1 MPVSMSFPL
10 PFSMYGAIEDA
21 LRLSWAVRKKPLE
34 SFLLPAAAF
43 ALPGGAGV
51 LVCRDGSLVSLFRL
65 DGARSMMGARELDGF
80 VELGARRLNSV
91 FTGPGHALHAVF
103 ERAPDE
109 AARLAISANVANEEA
124 KENKATNIRTERGP
138 SLLRKKR
145 PLSLVGI
152 LALLAGAV
160 FTGLGIAG
168 LLLAEPAA
176 AQTIDRGLFAD
187 ADRATRD
194 MLAFLGDIGTGRSSV
209 LGDMLFVFNGGVLAL
224 AGFLLVWHTVAGTLD
239 TAREGRFGFGAW
251 EIVRIVAAV
260 ALMAPLPG
268 GMNGAQHAV
277 VGLAHLGGDFAN
289 AVWEPFSEEALGEGE
304 PIAPRPREAVWRA
317 AISRTLILE
326 ACRYAANGSAAR
338 AGDAPY
344 IELRESDE
352 AYKSPGT
359 TRVRRIAARILHY
372 DGAGRGM
379 PGDLCGAIR
388 FAGLAAEGA
397 RGIAAEGHRNALA
410 GLLPEIR
417 AIATDLAGHY
427 VTGSPV
433 YGRPLP
439 DLDVLLE
446 GRGLAERYAGV
457 LDTALARAAS
467 EERAEL
473 ARVVAEDAKA
483 ASWMS
488 AASFFN
494 TIAHRTGLF
503 QAAAHNIPGV
513 SLPPPSLGQWA
524 PAADAAVKGLTTA
537 LVQSRGYQPM
547 LFSAAAGGA
556 AALPAPGGGGMT
568 AGVME
573 FIDLDSV
580 IVADSGNPIADLAGL
595 GHGLMNAALAAM
607 TALMGAAAGS
617 GLLESVPFVGKGL
630 DMFESVW
637 QVADGFVSTV
647 LGLLLIAGAV
657 LAYLLPALPF
667 IRFLFAILG
676 WIVTVVVAVLA
687 VTVFAAAHVTRGDG
701 NRLATQATRLGWLFL
716 PGLILRPPLML
727 FGLIAGY
734 FVFLAGIGLFN
745 EVWLPQMRDAGASG
759 GLGPIGFLAMLTLYV
774 MIAYGLMNASFKLI
788 DLLPSA
794 VLDWIGGR
802 GGAGEDGG
810 ERVGG
815 AAAGAIS
822 RVGGLRIGAGPRRG
836 GGIAGSRG

>member
-1 MPVSMSFPL
+1 MLSFV
-10 PFSMYGAIEDA
+10 G
-21 LRLSWAVRKKPLE
+21 
-34 SFLLPAAAF
+34 FL
-43 ALPGGAGV
+43 V
-51 LVCRDGSLVSLFRL
+51 
-65 DGARSMMGARELDGF
+65 
-80 VELGARRLNSV
+80 
-91 FTGPGHALHAVF
+91 
-103 ERAPDE
+103 
-109 AARLAISANVANEEA
+109 
-124 KENKATNIRTERGP
+124 
-138 SLLRKKR
+138 
-145 PLSLVGI
+145 
-152 LALLAGAV
+152 LLAGAV

-168 LLLAEPAA
+168 LLVAEPAA
-176 AQTIDRGLFAD
+176 AQTIDRGLFAG
-187 ADRATRD
+187 ADRATREV
-194 MLAFLGDIGTGRSSV
+194 LAFLGDIGAGRSSV

-304 PIAPRPREAVWRA
+304 PIAPRPRETVWRA

-326 ACRYAANGSAAR
+326 TCRYAANASAAR

-359 TRVRRIAARILHY
+359 TRVRRIAASILHY

-417 AIATDLAGHY
+417 AIAADLAAHY

-439 DLDVLLE
+439 DLDVLPK

-473 ARVVAEDAKA
+473 ARVVAGDAKA

-513 SLPPPSLGQWA
+513 SLPPPSLERWA

-537 LVQSRGYQPM
+537 LVRSRGYQPM

-556 AALPAPGGGGMT
+556 AALPAPGGGGGSMA

-580 IVADSGNPIADLAGL
+580 IVADSGNPIADLASL
-595 GHGLMNAALAAM
+595 GHGLMNAALAA
-607 TALMGAAAGS
+607 TAALMGAAAGS

-676 WIVTVVVAVLA
+676 WIVAVVVAVLA

-734 FVFLAGIGLFN
+734 FVFLAGISLFN
-745 EVWLPQMRDAGASG
+745 QVWLPQMRDAAASG

-802 GGAGEDGG
+802 GGAGEDSG

>member
-1 MPVSMSFPL
+1 M
-10 PFSMYGAIEDA
+10 GA
-21 LRLSWAVRKKPLE
+21 LRFLFAPELTRSFTDAARSSAELVRKMRP
-34 SFLLPAAAF
+34 
-43 ALPGGAGV
+43 
-51 LVCRDGSLVSLFRL
+51 FRL
-65 DGARSMMGARELDGF
+65 PVPA
-80 VELGARRLNSV
+80 N
-91 FTGPGHALHAVF
+91 
-103 ERAPDE
+103 APPNVVHETRKGDP
-109 AARLAISANVANEEA
+109 VANTP
-124 KENKATNIRTERGP
+124 KANR
-138 SLLRKKR
+138 LRLTKKR
-145 PLSLVGI
+145 ALSCIGLLV
-152 LALLAGAV
+152 LLAGAV
-160 FTGLGIAG
+160 FIGLGIVG
-168 LLLAEPAA
+168 LLSEPAA
-176 AQTIDRGLFAD
+176 AQTIDRGLFAG

-194 MLAFLGDIGTGRSSV
+194 VLAFLGDIGGGRSSV

-260 ALMAPLPG
+260 ALMPPLPG

-277 VGLAHLGGDFAN
+277 MGLAHLGGDFTN
-289 AVWEPFSEEALGEGE
+289 AVWEPFAQEALGEGE
-304 PIAPRPREAVWRA
+304 SIAPRPREAVWRA
-317 AISRTLILE
+317 AIARTLILE
-326 ACRYAANGSAAR
+326 TCRYAANGSAAR

-344 IELRESDE
+344 IELREASE

-359 TRVRRIAARILHY
+359 VRVRRIEARILHY

-397 RGIAAEGHRNALA
+397 RGIAAEGHRDALA

-417 AIATDLAGHY
+417 AIAADLAPHY
-427 VTGSPV
+427 VAGSPA

-457 LDTALARAAS
+457 LDAALARAAT

-537 LVQSRGYQPM
+537 LVRSRGYQPM
-547 LFSAAAGGA
+547 LFSAAASGA
-556 AALPAPGGGGMT
+556 AALPASDGGGGMA
-568 AGVME
+568 AGLME

-580 IVADSGNPIADLAGL
+580 IVADSGNPIADLASL

-647 LGLLLIAGAV
+647 LGFLLIAGAV

-676 WIVTVVVAVLA
+676 WTVTVVVAVLA

-727 FGLIAGY
+727 FGLIVGY

-802 GGAGEDGG
+802 GGAGDDGG

-822 RVGGLRIGAGPRRG
+822 RVGGLRIGAGLRRG

>member
-1 MPVSMSFPL
+1 MS
-10 PFSMYGAIEDA
+10 A
-21 LRLSWAVRKKPLE
+21 LRFLFAPELTRSLTDAARSSAELVRRMRP
-34 SFLLPAAAF
+34 
-43 ALPGGAGV
+43 
-51 LVCRDGSLVSLFRL
+51 FRL
-65 DGARSMMGARELDGF
+65 PVPA
-80 VELGARRLNSV
+80 N
-91 FTGPGHALHAVF
+91 
-103 ERAPDE
+103 APP
-109 AARLAISANVANEEA
+109 NVTHETR
-124 KENKATNIRTERGP
+124 KENRPRLT
-138 SLLRKKR
+138 KKR
-145 PLSLVGI
+145 ALSCIGLLV
-152 LALLAGAV
+152 LLAGAV
-160 FTGLGIAG
+160 FIGLGIAG
-168 LLLAEPAA
+168 LLSEPAA
-176 AQTIDRGLFAD
+176 AQTIDRGLFAG

-194 MLAFLGDIGTGRSSV
+194 VLAFLGDIGAGRSSV

-277 VGLAHLGGDFAN
+277 IGLAHLGGDFAN

-317 AISRTLILE
+317 AIARTLILE

-397 RGIAAEGHRNALA
+397 RGTAAEGHRNALA

-417 AIATDLAGHY
+417 AVAADLAGHY

-439 DLDVLLE
+439 DLDALLE

-457 LDTALARAAS
+457 LDAALARAAS

-547 LFSAAAGGA
+547 LFSAAASGA
-556 AALPAPGGGGMT
+556 AALPAPGGGGAMA
-568 AGVME
+568 AGLME

-580 IVADSGNPIADLAGL
+580 IVADSGNPIADLASL

-647 LGLLLIAGAV
+647 LGLLLMAGAV

-727 FGLIAGY
+727 FGLIVGY

-802 GGAGEDGG
+802 GSTGEDGG

>member
-1 MPVSMSFPL
+1 M
-10 PFSMYGAIEDA
+10 GA
-21 LRLSWAVRKKPLE
+21 LRFLFAPELTR
-34 SFLLPAAAF
+34 SFTDA
-43 ALPGGAGV
+43 
-51 LVCRDGSLVSLFRL
+51 
-65 DGARSMMGARELDGF
+65 ARSSAEL
-80 VELGARRLNSV
+80 VRRMRPFRPPVPAN
-91 FTGPGHALHAVF
+91 
-103 ERAPDE
+103 APPNATPE
-109 AARLAISANVANEEA
+109 TR
-124 KENKATNIRTERGP
+124 KENRPRLT
-138 SLLRKKR
+138 KKR
-145 PLSLVGI
+145 ALSCIGLLV
-152 LALLAGAV
+152 LLAGAA
-160 FTGLGIAG
+160 FIGLGIAG
-168 LLLAEPAA
+168 LLLAESAA

-187 ADRATRD
+187 ADQATRD
-194 MLAFLGDIGTGRSSV
+194 VLAFLGDIGAGRSSV

-289 AVWEPFSEEALGEGE
+289 AVWEPFAQEALGEGE
-304 PIAPRPREAVWRA
+304 PIAPRPRETVWRA

-326 ACRYAANGSAAR
+326 TCRYAANGSAAR

-352 AYKSPGT
+352 ARRSPRT
-359 TRVRRIAARILHY
+359 TRVRRIEARILHY

-388 FAGLAAEGA
+388 FAGLGAEGA
-397 RGIAAEGHRNALA
+397 RGIAAAGHRDALA
-410 GLLPEIR
+410 GLLPDIR
-417 AIATDLAGHY
+417 AIAADLAAHY
-427 VTGSPV
+427 VTGLPV
-433 YGRPLP
+433 YGRALP
-439 DLDVLLE
+439 DLDALLE
-446 GRGLAERYAGV
+446 GRGLAGRYAGV

-473 ARVVAEDAKA
+473 AQVVADDAKA

-513 SLPPPSLGQWA
+513 SLPPPSLERWA

-547 LFSAAAGGA
+547 LFSAAASGA
-556 AALPAPGGGGMT
+556 AALPAPGGGGGGMA
-568 AGVME
+568 AGLME

-580 IVADSGNPIADLAGL
+580 IVADSGNPIADLASL
-595 GHGLMNAALAAM
+595 GHGLMNAALAA
-607 TALMGAAAGS
+607 TAALMGAAAGS

-676 WIVTVVVAVLA
+676 WIVTVAVAIMA

-802 GGAGEDGG
+802 GGGGEDGG

-815 AAAGAIS
+815 AVVGAVARLGHARLGGRIRAG
-822 RVGGLRIGAGPRRG
+822 GPR
-836 GGIAGSRG
+836 

>member
-1 MPVSMSFPL
+1 M
-10 PFSMYGAIEDA
+10 GA
-21 LRLSWAVRKKPLE
+21 LRFLFAPELTRPLTDAVRSSAE
-34 SFLLPAAAF
+34 
-43 ALPGGAGV
+43 
-51 LVCRDGSLVSLFRL
+51 LVRRMWPFRL
-65 DGARSMMGARELDGF
+65 PVPANA
-80 VELGARRLNSV
+80 
-91 FTGPGHALHAVF
+91 
-103 ERAPDE
+103 AP
-109 AARLAISANVANEEA
+109 NVAHETR
-124 KENKATNIRTERGP
+124 KENRPRLT
-138 SLLRKKR
+138 KKR
-145 PLSLVGI
+145 ALSCIGLLV
-152 LALLAGAV
+152 LLAGAV
-160 FTGLGIAG
+160 FIGLGIAG

-176 AQTIDRGLFAD
+176 AQTIGRGLFAD
-187 ADRATRD
+187 ADQATRD
-194 MLAFLGDIGTGRSSV
+194 VLAFLGDIGAGRSSV

-317 AISRTLILE
+317 AIARTLILE

-344 IELRESDE
+344 IEHRESGE

-359 TRVRRIAARILHY
+359 TRVRRIDARILHY

-379 PGDLCGAIR
+379 PGDLCGTIR

-417 AIATDLAGHY
+417 AVAADLAGHY

-439 DLDVLLE
+439 DLDALLE

-547 LFSAAAGGA
+547 LFSAAASGA
-556 AALPAPGGGGMT
+556 AALPAPGGGGAMA
-568 AGVME
+568 AGLME

-580 IVADSGNPIADLAGL
+580 IVADSGNPIADLASL
-595 GHGLMNAALAAM
+595 GHGLMNAALAA
-607 TALMGAAAGS
+607 TAALMGAAAGS

-716 PGLILRPPLML
+716 PGLILRPSLML
-727 FGLIAGY
+727 FGLIVGY

-815 AAAGAIS
+815 AAASAIS

>member
-1 MPVSMSFPL
+1 MS
-10 PFSMYGAIEDA
+10 A
-21 LRLSWAVRKKPLE
+21 LRFLFAPELTRPFTDAARSSAELVRRMRP
-34 SFLLPAAAF
+34 
-43 ALPGGAGV
+43 
-51 LVCRDGSLVSLFRL
+51 FRL
-65 DGARSMMGARELDGF
+65 PVPADTPPNA
-80 VELGARRLNSV
+80 
-91 FTGPGHALHAVF
+91 TPGT
-103 ERAPDE
+103 R
-109 AARLAISANVANEEA
+109 
-124 KENKATNIRTERGP
+124 KENRPRLT
-138 SLLRKKR
+138 KKR
-145 PLSLVGI
+145 ALSCIGLLV
-152 LALLAGAV
+152 LLAGAV

-168 LLLAEPAA
+168 LLVADPAA

-194 MLAFLGDIGTGRSSV
+194 VLAFLGDIGAGRSSV

-277 VGLAHLGGDFAN
+277 IGLAHLGGDFAN
-289 AVWEPFSEEALGEGE
+289 AVWEPFSQEALGEGE
-304 PIAPRPREAVWRA
+304 PIAPRPRETVWRA
-317 AISRTLILE
+317 AIARTLILE
-326 ACRYAANGSAAR
+326 TCRYAANASAAR

-352 AYKSPGT
+352 AYKSSGT
-359 TRVRRIAARILHY
+359 IRVRRIGARILHY

-417 AIATDLAGHY
+417 AIAGDLADHY
-427 VTGSPV
+427 VTGSPA

-439 DLDVLLE
+439 DLDALLE

-457 LDTALARAAS
+457 LDAALIRAAT

-473 ARVVAEDAKA
+473 ARVVAEDARA

-524 PAADAAVKGLTTA
+524 PAA
-537 LVQSRGYQPM
+537 
-547 LFSAAAGGA
+547 
-556 AALPAPGGGGMT
+556 GGMT

-595 GHGLMNAALAAM
+595 GHGLINAALAAM

-745 EVWLPQMRDAGASG
+745 EVWRPQMRDAGASG

-802 GGAGEDGG
+802 GGTGEDGG

-836 GGIAGSRG
+836 GGIAGSR

>member
-1 MPVSMSFPL
+1 M
-10 PFSMYGAIEDA
+10 GA
-21 LRLSWAVRKKPLE
+21 LRLLFAPELTRSLTD
-34 SFLLPAAAF
+34 AALSSAELF
-43 ALPGGAGV
+43 RRVGALRVMAAGGA
-51 LVCRDGSLVSLFRL
+51 
-65 DGARSMMGARELDGF
+65 
-80 VELGARRLNSV
+80 
-91 FTGPGHALHAVF
+91 
-103 ERAPDE
+103 
-109 AARLAISANVANEEA
+109 SANAGQGDGKEIPATKPNMPKANSPRLSRR
-124 KENKATNIRTERGP
+124 KRIS
-138 SLLRKKR
+138 SLMVIPILLSAGGFIGAVLAG
-145 PLSLVGI
+145 LSL
-152 LALLAGAV
+152 
-160 FTGLGIAG
+160 T
-168 LLLAEPAA
+168 EPAA

-194 MLAFLGDIGTGRSSV
+194 VLAFLGDIGKGRNAV
-209 LGDMLFVFNGGVLAL
+209 LGDMLFVFNAGVLAL

-251 EIVRIVAAV
+251 EIVRIVAAI

-277 VGLAHLGGDFAN
+277 IGLAHLGGDFAN
-289 AVWEPFSEEALGEGE
+289 AVWKPFSEEALGAGK
-304 PIAPRPREAVWRA
+304 PIAPRPRETVWRA
-317 AISRTLILE
+317 AIARTLILE
-326 ACRYAANGSAAR
+326 TCRFAANDSAAR

-344 IELRESDE
+344 IEFREERVDR
-352 AYKSPGT
+352 KVPGT
-359 TRVRRIAARILHY
+359 TRVRRIEATILHY

-379 PGDLCGAIR
+379 PGDLCGRVR
-388 FAGLAAEGA
+388 FAGLGAEGA
-397 RGIAAEGHRNALA
+397 LGIAAAGHRNALA
-410 GLLPEIR
+410 VLLPDLR
-417 AIATDLAGHY
+417 AIAADLAAHY

-439 DLDVLLE
+439 DLDALLE
-446 GRGLAERYAGV
+446 SRGLAGRYAGV
-457 LDTALARAAS
+457 LDAALEQAAS
-467 EERAEL
+467 EEQAAL

-503 QAAAHNIPGV
+503 QAAAHNIPAV
-513 SLPPPSLGQWA
+513 SLPPPSLGQWT

-537 LVQSRGYQPM
+537 LIQSRGYQPM
-547 LFSAAAGGA
+547 LFSAAATGA
-556 AALPAPGGGGMT
+556 AALPAPGGGGGMA
-568 AGVME
+568 AGLLE

-580 IVADSGNPIADLAGL
+580 IVAGSGNPIADLAAL

-607 TALMGAAAGS
+607 TVLMGAAAGS

-637 QVADGFVSTV
+637 QVSDSLVSTV
-647 LGLLLIAGAV
+647 LGILLIAGAV

-676 WIVTVVVAVLA
+676 WVINVAVAVLA
-687 VTVFAAAHVTRGDG
+687 ITVFAAAHVTRGDG

-716 PGLILRPPLML
+716 PALILRPPLML

-788 DLLPSA
+788 DILPSA

-802 GGAGEDGG
+802 GGSGDEGG
-810 ERVGG
+810 DRVGG
-815 AAAGAIS
+815 AVTGAIS
-822 RVGGLRIGAGPRRG
+822 RMGGLRIGARPRSG
-836 GGIAGSRG
+836 GGIAGSR